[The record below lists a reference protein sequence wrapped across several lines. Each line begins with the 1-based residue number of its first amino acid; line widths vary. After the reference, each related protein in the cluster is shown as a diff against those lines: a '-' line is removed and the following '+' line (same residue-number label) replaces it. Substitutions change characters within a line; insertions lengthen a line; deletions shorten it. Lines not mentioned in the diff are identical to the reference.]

1 MKAEIVS
8 IGTELLLGEITDT
21 NASYLASQLPL
32 LGIDLLWVTQVGD
45 NLDRLKECL
54 ERAWGRSDIVFTTGG
69 LGPTDD
75 DLTREAIA
83 AMLGEELGVDPELE
97 RWLRELFARL
107 GFPMPESNIKQATL
121 IPSAQAIPNP
131 SGTAPGWWVEKGRG
145 GQGEPKILIAMPG
158 PPSEMKRMWETGIV
172 GRLRELLQGE
182 VILSRTIKTL
192 GMTES
197 GTAEVVKPLLSSD
210 NPTLAVYAKTDG
222 IHLRLTAKAKKRE
235 EAEEMIA
242 KREAELRSLLSD
254 IIWGSDEETL
264 EGLVGMLLVEKGL
277 TLATMESCT
286 GGLLANTITDVPGSS
301 RYFKGGLV
309 AYTNEAKL
317 SYGVST
323 ALIARHGAISPEVAG
338 DMAGVAREQ
347 LGADIGVG
355 ITGVAGPTE
364 DEGRPVGTVHIAI
377 DDGRETRLVIGH
389 YPPLRHQVKRRATY
403 HALFELRR
411 TLVSMK

>member
-1 MKAEIVS
+1 
-8 IGTELLLGEITDT
+8 
-21 NASYLASQLPL
+21 
-32 LGIDLLWVTQVGD
+32 
-45 NLDRLKECL
+45 
-54 ERAWGRSDIVFTTGG
+54 
-69 LGPTDD
+69 
-75 DLTREAIA
+75 
-83 AMLGEELGVDPELE
+83 VDPELE
-97 RWLRELFARL
+97 RGIRELFARY

-131 SGTAPGWWVEKGRG
+131 SGTAPGWWVEKGRKER
-145 GQGEPKILIAMPG
+145 GEPKILIAMPG
-158 PPSEMKRMWETGIV
+158 PPSEMRHMWETDV
-172 GRLRELLQGE
+172 AGRLREMLQGE

-197 GTAEVVKPLLSSD
+197 GVAEVVKPLLSSD

-222 IHLRLTAKAKKRE
+222 IHLRLTAKAVTRD

-242 KREAELRSLLSD
+242 KRETELRSLLSD

-264 EGLVGMLLVEKGL
+264 EGLVGTLLVEKGL

-301 RYFKGGLV
+301 KYFKGGLV

-338 DMAGVAREQ
+338 DMARVIRER

-355 ITGVAGPTE
+355 ITGVAGP
-364 DEGRPVGTVHIAI
+364 DEMEGKPVGTVHIAI
-377 DDGRETRLVIGH
+377 GDGRETRLVLGQ

-403 HALFELRR
+403 HALFELMR
-411 TLVSMK
+411 TLLSTK

>member
-45 NLDRLKECL
+45 NLDRLMECL
-54 ERAWGRSDIVFTTGG
+54 ERAWGRSDVTLTTGG
-69 LGPTDD
+69 LGPTED

-83 AMLGEELGVDPELE
+83 AMLGEELSVDPELE
-97 RWLRELFARL
+97 RGIRELFARR

-131 SGTAPGWWVEKGRG
+131 SGTAPGWWVEKGRKER
-145 GQGEPKILIAMPG
+145 GEPKILIAMPG
-158 PPSEMKRMWETGIV
+158 PPSEMRHMWETDV
-172 GRLRELLQGE
+172 AGRLREMLRGE

-197 GTAEVVKPLLSSD
+197 GVAEVVKPLLSSN

-222 IHLRLTAKAKKRE
+222 IHLRLTAKAVTRD

-242 KREAELRSLLSD
+242 KRETELRSLLSD
-254 IIWGSDEETL
+254 IIWGSDAETL
-264 EGLVGMLLVEKGL
+264 EGLVGTLLVEKGL

-301 RYFKGGLV
+301 KYFKGGLV

-323 ALIARHGAISPEVAG
+323 ALIAQHGAISPEVAG
-338 DMAGVAREQ
+338 DMARVTRER

-364 DEGRPVGTVHIAI
+364 DEGRPIGTVHIAI
-377 DDGRETRLVIGH
+377 DDGRETRLVLGQ
-389 YPPLRHQVKRRATY
+389 YPPLRHQVKRRAAY